1 MAHLF
6 PDCLGEVDVVA
17 NAENIKCL
25 LKLPYA
31 SNCSIS
37 MMVHRIGNTLLI
49 DDFDVN
55 RFLLQQEDYNWT
67 WLRSFIC
74 EHILTR
80 LNDTERNFLKNQ
92 PTTSSRND
100 AAVQQRSLLSKFLYH
115 SLSTATVSKS
125 ELNDAL
131 DIKLA
136 ANQSAKHL
144 QYGPLLPEPN
154 VEENVPDPKHT
165 KHTYNRNVVWTF
177 EDIRMLIG
185 TDMAIFGGASRP
197 CISLRLRDMRQ
208 PINVLTGIDYW
219 LDNLMCNVP
228 EVVMCYHLDGL
239 VQKYEI
245 IKTEDLPFM
254 ENSKFQPNVIRNV
267 AQNILSFLKQNAT
280 KSGHTYW
287 LFKGRKDDVVK
298 LYDLTSLMKSATS
311 EFGAQA
317 SKPSKRND
325 CDNDSDAANQETDDK
340 NPFTVPVAMLL
351 YKVARNMK
359 NSNEPIKAKQAGS
372 IKALLDN
379 CIKLLKIEEYP
390 QIVASSYYLLTDLHI
405 PSGTDPMSPKFDNEK
420 SKDSSDDDDDDDVEN
435 NGSDDST
442 STNED
447 QQQQQQQPEQQ
458 CTTKKVWSENSNTLP
473 PPLSGTVDERC
484 SSALQYIADGLNCLQ
499 YFSMNEAKLAKEREE
514 IEKQTEK
521 MRIIQEEQ
529 NPNMAKPYQAIPL
542 PYEKIQ
548 QNLDAEGSEAA
559 GSVTIKEKSKKE
571 PSSSGD
577 QLFVGKPRPPV
588 VQSWNVHLKLLFFEK
603 SCLIYAILTEQAYQ
617 RKEYGTALKYIS
629 IAMKYY
635 DIVSMHQFYC
645 MSVGRNYRTNLLA
658 RAGDCYF
665 KCAQDFANINKHLIE
680 YSMRRT
686 IDEQI
691 EKELEKDEKE
701 SPSAN
706 DAGEIQ
712 LVKPVDNLEQLILVS
727 ISYYETALKYTDG
740 KGSRDEILG
749 RIGSVLNELGIKYM
763 NWSQEQYQK
772 LNNATPDLADP
783 IEADAGDDAK
793 KPEPATDVYLS
804 LAIKS
809 YNCLLRGIA
818 IFEEIDDNS
827 NLAILLCNMGRFM
840 RFRAHLERDKG
851 FAYKKTCYENA
862 FTSYQRALAILESK
876 KQNPYLWDLVTWEL
890 STGKFTLAKYM
901 ALHVHPGREVN
912 QSVFLQILINC
923 SLNVVCLFN
932 YRMKRSIKKSSN
944 C

>member
-49 DDFDVN
+49 DDFDVH
-55 RFLLQQEDYNWT
+55 RFLLQQEDCNWQ
-67 WLRSFIC
+67 WLKSFIC

-80 LNDTERNFLKNQ
+80 LNDTERNFLNNQ
-92 PTTSSRND
+92 PTTSRSD

-115 SLSTATVSKS
+115 SLSTSTVSKT

-131 DIKLA
+131 DIKL

-144 QYGPLLPEPN
+144 QYGPLLPDPN
-154 VEENVPDPKHT
+154 IEENVPDPKHT
-165 KHTYNRNVVWTF
+165 KHTYNRNVIWTF

-245 IKTEDLPFM
+245 IKTEDLPFI

-298 LYDLTSLMKSATS
+298 LYDLTSLMNSATN
-311 EFGAQA
+311 EFGGHA
-317 SKPSKRND
+317 KPPSND
-325 CDNDSDAANQETDDK
+325 CNVDDGANQENMTKTDDK

-359 NSNEPIKAKQAGS
+359 NSKEHIKAKQAGS

-379 CIKLLKIEEYP
+379 CIKLLPKEQYP
-390 QIVASSYYLLTDLHI
+390 QIVASSYYLLSDLHI
-405 PSGTDPMSPKFDNEK
+405 PSKTDPMSPKFDNEPSK
-420 SKDSSDDDDDDDVEN
+420 SKDCHDEDDDENNSSDD
-435 NGSDDST
+435 SAST
-442 STNED
+442 SGVEE
-447 QQQQQQQPEQQ
+447 QQQQQKHQ
-458 CTTKKVWSENSNTLP
+458 CTTKKVSNENSNSLP

-542 PYEKIQ
+542 PYEKIR
-548 QNLDAEGSEAA
+548 QNLESEATDQNETSGA
-559 GSVTIKEKSKKE
+559 TGGSTTNKSIQQKSTKD
-571 PSSSGD
+571 D
-577 QLFVGKPRPPV
+577 QLFVRKPPPPV

-617 RKEYGTALKYIS
+617 RKEYGNALKYIS

-645 MSVGRNYRTNLLA
+645 MSVGSNYRTNLLA

-665 KCAQDFANINKHLIE
+665 KCAQDFQNINTHLNA
-680 YSMRRT
+680 YNMRRD
-686 IDEQI
+686 IDAKI

-701 SPSAN
+701 LTKDDGKCGA
-706 DAGEIQ
+706 EIR
-712 LVKPVDNLEQLILVS
+712 LVKPIDNLEQLILIS

-740 KGSRDEILG
+740 RESRDEILG

-772 LNNATPDLADP
+772 VNNDAVPDLTFSTEQPTD
-783 IEADAGDDAK
+783 DDAK
-793 KPEPATDVYLS
+793 KPEPEDIYLS

-809 YNCLLRGIA
+809 YECLIRGVA
-818 IFEEIDDNS
+818 IFEEINDNA
-827 NLAILLCNMGRFM
+827 NLAILLCNFGRFM
-840 RFRAHLERDKG
+840 RFRAHLQRDRDFG
-851 FAYKKTCYENA
+851 YKKTCYENA
-862 FTSYQRALAILESK
+862 FTSYQRALTILESK
-876 KQNPYLWDLVTWEL
+876 KQNLYLWDLVTWEL

-901 ALHVHPGREVN
+901 QHMQQGREVS
-912 QSVFLQILINC
+912 QKRYYHINRWKIDR
-923 SLNVVCLFN
+923 FD
-932 YRMKRSIKKSSN
+932 YFQFAE
-944 C
+944 